1 MAIDTATAPRDGDY
15 LVRTDGTVHAGTHV
29 LVDFWDAS
37 HLDDAAIVESAL
49 REAAAACKAELL
61 HIHVHPFQ
69 ENGGVSGVAVLA
81 ESHISIHT
89 WPEIGFAA
97 FDVFMCGR
105 CEPENAIPILRR
117 RFRPGRESVEVRRR
131 GVLG

>member
-1 MAIDTATAPRDGDY
+1 MATDTAPPRQAGDY
-15 LVRTDGTVHAGTHV
+15 LVRTDGAVHAGTHV
-29 LVDFWDAS
+29 LIDFWDAS
-37 HLDDAAIVESAL
+37 HLDDAATVERAL
-49 REAAAACKAELL
+49 GEAAEACKAEVL
-61 HIHVHPFQ
+61 HIHVHSFQ

-105 CEPENAIPILRR
+105 CEPENAIPVLRR
-117 RFRPGRESVEVRRR
+117 RFRPGRESVELRRR
-131 GVLG
+131 GVVE

>member
-1 MAIDTATAPRDGDY
+1 MAIDTAPSPPAGDY
-15 LVRTDGTVHAGTHV
+15 LVRTGGTVHAGTHV

-37 HLDDAAIVESAL
+37 HLDDVAVVEGAL
-49 REAAAACKAELL
+49 REAVEACKATLL
-61 HIHVHPFQ
+61 HIHVHSFA

-105 CEPENAIPILRR
+105 CEPENAIPVLRR
-117 RFRPGRESVEVRRR
+117 RFRPGRESVEVQRR

>member
-1 MAIDTATAPRDGDY
+1 MAIDTAPSPQDGDY
-15 LVRTDGTVHAGTHV
+15 LVRTDGVVHAGTH
-29 LVDFWDAS
+29 LLIDFWDAS
-37 HLDDAAIVESAL
+37 HLDDIATVERAL
-49 REAAAACKAELL
+49 REAVEACKATLL
-61 HIHVHPFQ
+61 HIHVHSFR

-105 CEPENAIPILRR
+105 CEPGNAIPVLRR
-117 RFRPGRESVEVRRR
+117 WFRPSRESVEVQRR

>member
-1 MAIDTATAPRDGDY
+1 MAETNAPAGDY
-15 LVRTDGTVHAGTHV
+15 LVRTDGVVHAGIHL
-29 LVDFWDAS
+29 LVDFWDAA
-37 HLDDAAIVESAL
+37 HLDDMAAVEAAL
-49 REAAAACKAELL
+49 REAAAACEATLL
-61 HIHVHPFQ
+61 HVHVHAYQ
-69 ENGGVSGVAVLA
+69 ENGGVSGIAVLA

-105 CEPENAIPILRR
+105 CDPHAAIPVLRS
-117 RFRPGRESVEVRRR
+117 RFRPGRESVQVRKR

>member
-1 MAIDTATAPRDGDY
+1 MAIDTVPAPQGGDY
-15 LVRTDGTVHAGTHV
+15 LVRTDGSVHAGTHV
-29 LVDFWDAS
+29 LIDFWDAS
-37 HLDDAAIVESAL
+37 DLDDIAAVESAL
-49 REAAAACKAELL
+49 REAVEACNATLL

-89 WPEIGFAA
+89 WPEIGYAA

-105 CEPENAIPILRR
+105 CEPENAIPVLRR
-117 RFRPGRESVEVRRR
+117 RFRPGREAVEVRRR
-131 GVLG
+131 GAVE

>member
-1 MAIDTATAPRDGDY
+1 MAEIAPPAGDY
-15 LVRTDGTVHAGTHV
+15 LVRTDGVVHAGTHL

-37 HLDDAAIVESAL
+37 HLDDVAVAEAAL
-49 REAAAACKAELL
+49 REAVRACNATLL
-61 HIHVHPFQ
+61 HIHVHRFH
-69 ENGGVSGVAVLA
+69 ENGGVSGVAVLG
-81 ESHISIHT
+81 ESHIGIHT

-105 CEPENAIPILRR
+105 CDPHAAVPVLRS
-117 RFRPGRESVEVRRR
+117 RFRPARESLRVQKR

>member
-1 MAIDTATAPRDGDY
+1 MAIDTAPSPPVGDY
-15 LVRTDGTVHAGTHV
+15 LVRTGGTVHAGTHV
-29 LVDFWDAS
+29 LVDFWDAA
-37 HLDDAAIVESAL
+37 HLDDVAVVEGAL
-49 REAAAACKAELL
+49 RDAVEACKATLL
-61 HIHVHPFQ
+61 HIHVHSFQ

-81 ESHISIHT
+81 ESHMSIHT

-105 CEPENAIPILRR
+105 CEPENAIPVLRR

-131 GVLG
+131 GVVG

>member
-1 MAIDTATAPRDGDY
+1 MGTDTAPSPQGGDY

-29 LVDFWDAS
+29 LVDFWDAA
-37 HLDDAAIVESAL
+37 HLDDVATVESAL
-49 REAAAACKAELL
+49 REAAEACKATLL
-61 HIHVHPFQ
+61 HIHLHSFQ

-105 CEPENAIPILRR
+105 CEPENAIPVLRR
-117 RFRPGRESVEVRRR
+117 RFRPRRESVEVLKR
-131 GVLG
+131 GVVG